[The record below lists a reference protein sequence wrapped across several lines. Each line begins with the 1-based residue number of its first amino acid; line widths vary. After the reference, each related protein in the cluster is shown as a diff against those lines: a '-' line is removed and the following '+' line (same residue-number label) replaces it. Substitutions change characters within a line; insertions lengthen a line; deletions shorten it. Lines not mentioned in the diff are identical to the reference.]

1 MIVPSPGAE
10 LVALGP
16 VLRRP
21 DQEHRAATT
30 LELLF
35 DLCFVVA
42 VAQVASGLHHRIA
55 EGRIGDG
62 VLAYL
67 MIFGAVWWAWM
78 NFTWFASAHDSDDV
92 AYRVLVLVQMAGVLT
107 LAAGVPKAYEGDWR
121 VITAGYVIMRLSLV
135 LFWWW
140 VGYKY
145 AATRAMCLRYAAG
158 ISVLQVG
165 WIGVNFL
172 QAGTGTRV
180 LIHLSLFAC
189 ELAVPIWAE
198 LSYRQIHWHREH
210 IVERYGLFTII
221 VLGEAILSATVAIQS
236 SAAEGGLSGSMVS
249 LAIGGLITA
258 FAVWWLYFS
267 RPRREGPHS
276 LGAGIVW
283 GYSHLLL
290 WAAVAAFG
298 AGLQVAAEALAG
310 HGSVRTAGLSVSI
323 PIAGFL
329 LALVVIYRF
338 GVGEASSWFQPALV
352 TAALLL
358 LISGLF
364 ASIPVTVIG
373 SAIVMTSLVAMTVSH
388 EGAPGVGEDALL
400 N

>member
-1 MIVPSPGAE
+1 M
-10 LVALGP
+10 ALGP
-16 VLRRP
+16 VMRRP
-21 DQEHRAATT
+21 DQQHRTATT

-55 EGRIGDG
+55 EGRTGDG

-92 AYRVLVLVQMAGVLT
+92 AYRLLVLVQMAGVLT

-135 LFWWW
+135 FFWWW
-140 VGYKY
+140 VGRKY
-145 AATRAMCLRYAAG
+145 TTTRAMCRRYAVG
-158 ISVLQVG
+158 ISLLQVG
-165 WIGVNFL
+165 WLGVNFL
-172 QAGTGTRV
+172 QPGTGTRV

-221 VLGEAILSATVAIQS
+221 VLGEAILAATVAIQS
-236 SAAEGGLSGSMVS
+236 SAAESGLSGSIVS

-267 RPRREGPHS
+267 RPRREGPYS
-276 LGAGIVW
+276 LGAGVVW
-283 GYSHLLL
+283 GYSHFLL
-290 WAAVAAFG
+290 WGAVAAFG
-298 AGLQVAAEALAG
+298 AGLQVAAEALTG
-310 HGSVRTAGLSVSI
+310 HSSTRTAALSLAI

-338 GVGEASSWFQPALV
+338 GVGEASSWFQPALI
-352 TAALLL
+352 TAAVLLL
-358 LISGLF
+358 VGGFF
-364 ASIPVTVIG
+364 ASIPA
-373 SAIVMTSLVAMTVSH
+373 AIIWTSFVMAILVAMLVAR
-388 EGAPGVGEDALL
+388 EGAPGVEEDAVLG
-400 N
+400 